1 MQSEHMRGGGCGMA
15 LIYILEDDRN
25 IREIEEIALKN
36 ADYEVV
42 SFETAAEFGKRLKER
57 VPDLLLLDLM
67 LPDADGLRLVTQ
79 LRQNVMTMSL
89 PVIMVTAKTTEIDKV
104 RGLDS
109 GADDYLTKPFS
120 VMELISRV
128 KALLRRS
135 MKGLKERVITIGEI
149 SLDVERRKVTVAGER
164 CELTYKEYELL
175 KLLMNNAGI
184 VTPREEILSKVWE
197 TDFEGESRTIDMHI
211 KTLRQKLGSSANRI
225 KTVRNVGYLFETSP
239 I

>member
-1 MQSEHMRGGGCGMA
+1 MA

-149 SLDVERRKVTVAGER
+149 SLDVERRKVTVAGES

>member
-1 MQSEHMRGGGCGMA
+1 MA

-42 SFETAAEFGKRLKER
+42 SFETAAEFGKRLKEK

-211 KTLRQKLGSSANRI
+211 KTLRQELGSSANRI

>member
-1 MQSEHMRGGGCGMA
+1 MA

-36 ADYEVV
+36 AEYEVV

-79 LRQNVMTMSL
+79 LRQNVMARSL

-135 MKGLKERVITIGEI
+135 MKGLKERVITIGEV

>member
-1 MQSEHMRGGGCGMA
+1 MA

-197 TDFEGESRTIDMHI
+197 TDFEGESQTIDMHI

>member
-1 MQSEHMRGGGCGMA
+1 MA

-42 SFETAAEFGKRLKER
+42 SFETAAEFGKRLRER

-89 PVIMVTAKTTEIDKV
+89 PIIMVTAKTTEIDKV

-149 SLDVERRKVTVAGER
+149 SLDVERRKVTVAGES

>member
-1 MQSEHMRGGGCGMA
+1 MA

-184 VTPREEILSKVWE
+184 VTPREDILSKVWE

>member
-1 MQSEHMRGGGCGMA
+1 MA

-42 SFETAAEFGKRLKER
+42 SFETAAEFRKRLKER

>member
-1 MQSEHMRGGGCGMA
+1 MA

-79 LRQNVMTMSL
+79 LRQNAMTRSL

-135 MKGLKERVITIGEI
+135 MKGLKERVITIGEV

>member
-1 MQSEHMRGGGCGMA
+1 MA

-120 VMELISRV
+120 VRELISRV

>member
-1 MQSEHMRGGGCGMA
+1 MK
-15 LIYILEDDRN
+15 
-25 IREIEEIALKN
+25 LKK
-36 ADYEVV
+36 VV
-42 SFETAAEFGKRLKER
+42 SFETAAEFGKRLKEK

-79 LRQNVMTMSL
+79 LRQNVITMSL

>member
-1 MQSEHMRGGGCGMA
+1 MA

-225 KTVRNVGYLFETSP
+225 KTVRNVGYLFESSP

>member
-1 MQSEHMRGGGCGMA
+1 MA

-42 SFETAAEFGKRLKER
+42 SFETAAEFRKRLKER

-89 PVIMVTAKTTEIDKV
+89 PVIMVTAKTTEKDKV

>member
-1 MQSEHMRGGGCGMA
+1 MA

-211 KTLRQKLGSSANRI
+211 KTLRQKLGSSAHRI

>member
-1 MQSEHMRGGGCGMA
+1 MA

-79 LRQNVMTMSL
+79 LRQNVMTRSL

-135 MKGLKERVITIGEI
+135 MKGLKERVITIGEV

-225 KTVRNVGYLFETSP
+225 KTVRNVGYLFETLP

>member
-1 MQSEHMRGGGCGMA
+1 MA

-79 LRQNVMTMSL
+79 LRQNVMTRSL

-149 SLDVERRKVTVAGER
+149 SLDVERRKVTIAGER

>member
-1 MQSEHMRGGGCGMA
+1 MA

-79 LRQNVMTMSL
+79 LRKNVMTRSL

>member
-1 MQSEHMRGGGCGMA
+1 M
-15 LIYILEDDRN
+15 
-25 IREIEEIALKN
+25 
-36 ADYEVV
+36 V

-135 MKGLKERVITIGEI
+135 MKGLKERVITIGEV

>member
-1 MQSEHMRGGGCGMA
+1 MA

-135 MKGLKERVITIGEI
+135 MKGLKERVITIGDV

>member
-1 MQSEHMRGGGCGMA
+1 MA

-25 IREIEEIALKN
+25 IREIDEIALKN
-36 ADYEVV
+36 ADEVV

>member
-1 MQSEHMRGGGCGMA
+1 MA

-149 SLDVERRKVTVAGER
+149 SLDVERRKVTVVGER

>member
-1 MQSEHMRGGGCGMA
+1 MA

-225 KTVRNVGYLFETSP
+225 KTVRNVGYLVETSP

>member
-1 MQSEHMRGGGCGMA
+1 MA

-36 ADYEVV
+36 AGYEVV

-67 LPDADGLRLVTQ
+67 LPDADGLWLVTQ
-79 LRQNVMTMSL
+79 LRQNVMTRSL

>member
-1 MQSEHMRGGGCGMA
+1 MA

-67 LPDADGLRLVTQ
+67 LPDADGLWLVTQ
-79 LRQNVMTMSL
+79 LRQNVMTRSL

-135 MKGLKERVITIGEI
+135 MKGLKERVITIGEV

>member
-1 MQSEHMRGGGCGMA
+1 MA

-79 LRQNVMTMSL
+79 LRQNVMTRSL

-104 RGLDS
+104 RGLDH

>member
-1 MQSEHMRGGGCGMA
+1 MA

-184 VTPREEILSKVWE
+184 VTPREEILSKEWE

>member
-1 MQSEHMRGGGCGMA
+1 MA
-15 LIYILEDDRN
+15 LIYVLEDDRN
-25 IREIEEIALKN
+25 IREIEEIALNN
-36 ADYEVV
+36 AGYQVV
-42 SFETAAEFGKRLKER
+42 SFETAKEFQQKLNER
-57 VPDLLLLDLM
+57 IPDLLLLDLM
-67 LPDADGLRLVTQ
+67 LPDVDGLELVMQ
-79 LRQNVMTMSL
+79 LRQNVMTRSL
-89 PVIMVTAKTTEIDKV
+89 PVIMVTAKTTELDKV

-135 MKGLKERVITIGEI
+135 MKGLNERIITIGEI
-149 SLDVERRKVTVAGER
+149 SLDVERRKVTIEGER

-184 VTPREEILSKVWE
+184 VTPREEILEKVWE

-211 KTLRQKLGSSANRI
+211 KTLRQKLGNSANRI
-225 KTVRNVGYLFETSP
+225 KTVRNVGYLFEA
-239 I
+239 

>member
-1 MQSEHMRGGGCGMA
+1 MA

-175 KLLMNNAGI
+175 KLLMNNDGI

>member
-1 MQSEHMRGGGCGMA
+1 MA

-89 PVIMVTAKTTEIDKV
+89 PVIMVTAKTTDIDKV

>member
-1 MQSEHMRGGGCGMA
+1 MA

-135 MKGLKERVITIGEI
+135 MKGLKERVITVGEI

>member
-1 MQSEHMRGGGCGMA
+1 MA
-15 LIYILEDDRN
+15 LIYVLEDDRN
-25 IREIEEIALKN
+25 IREIEEIALNN
-36 ADYEVV
+36 AGYQVV
-42 SFETAAEFGKRLKER
+42 SFETAKEFQQKLNER
-57 VPDLLLLDLM
+57 TPDLLLLDLM
-67 LPDADGLRLVTQ
+67 LPDADGLELVMQ
-79 LRQNVMTMSL
+79 LRQNVMTRSL
-89 PVIMVTAKTTEIDKV
+89 PVIMVTAKTTELDKV

-135 MKGLKERVITIGEI
+135 MKGLNERIITIGEI
-149 SLDVERRKVTVAGER
+149 SLDVERRRVTIEGER

-184 VTPREEILSKVWE
+184 VTPREEILEKVWE

-211 KTLRQKLGSSANRI
+211 KTLRQKLGNSANRI
-225 KTVRNVGYLFETSP
+225 KTVRNVGYLFEA
-239 I
+239 

>member
-1 MQSEHMRGGGCGMA
+1 MA

-42 SFETAAEFGKRLKER
+42 SFESAAEFGKRLKER

>member
-1 MQSEHMRGGGCGMA
+1 MA

-120 VMELISRV
+120 V
-128 KALLRRS
+128 
-135 MKGLKERVITIGEI
+135 
-149 SLDVERRKVTVAGER
+149 D
-164 CELTYKEYELL
+164 ELL
-175 KLLMNNAGI
+175 ARLRVTQRRLNLLASGGANSPVFINGFLKIDFSAGCAWLGENELHLTPIEYKLLCVLA
-184 VTPREEILSKVWE
+184 
-197 TDFEGESRTIDMHI
+197 
-211 KTLRQKLGSSANRI
+211 
-225 KTVRNVGYLFETSP
+225 RNVGKVLTHTSITQQIWGSTQENDVASLRVYMASLRKKLERCP
-239 I
+239 NTPHLIQTHVGVGYRMLRVENDEA

>member
-1 MQSEHMRGGGCGMA
+1 MA

-42 SFETAAEFGKRLKER
+42 SFETAAEFRKRLKER

-175 KLLMNNAGI
+175 KLLMNNAWI
-184 VTPREEILSKVWE
+184 VTPRDEILSKVWE

>member
-1 MQSEHMRGGGCGMA
+1 MA

-211 KTLRQKLGSSANRI
+211 KTLRQKPGSCANRI

>member
-1 MQSEHMRGGGCGMA
+1 MA

-79 LRQNVMTMSL
+79 LRQNVMTRSL

-135 MKGLKERVITIGEI
+135 MKGLKERVITIGEV

-211 KTLRQKLGSSANRI
+211 KTLRQKLGNSANRI
-225 KTVRNVGYLFETSP
+225 KTVRNVGYLFEA
-239 I
+239 

>member
-1 MQSEHMRGGGCGMA
+1 MA

-36 ADYEVV
+36 AGYEVV

-79 LRQNVMTMSL
+79 LRQNVMTRSL

-135 MKGLKERVITIGEI
+135 MKGLKERVITIGEV